1 MVSTTCSKNKRWQ
14 KHTIPEAARGSCRQ
28 IISLFLRPCRTVVL
42 KQGAA
47 VGFRFLPS
55 SQAGPCSKTTAVF
68 NMHCIPLRG
77 DPSLVFYSICE
88 DVKHGS
94 VKFSRSLKF
103 PTWNLVQQSRDLHE
117 TQDLYAQGTLM
128 SAWSS
133 RLRVKRKIIPKREST
148 IEQNT
153 QTLNGH

>member
-14 KHTIPEAARGSCRQ
+14 KHTIPEAARRSCRQ

-103 PTWNLVQQSRDLHE
+103 PTWNLVQQSRNLHE
-117 TQDLYAQGTLM
+117 PQDLYAQGTLM
-128 SAWSS
+128 GAWSS
-133 RLRVKRKIIPKREST
+133 RLQVKSEIIPKREST
-148 IEQNT
+148 AEQNT
-153 QTLNGH
+153 QTLNSH